1 MSLKINGEEHTGW
14 FANLISGI
22 VALCTLFWIGVAFM
36 AIAAIFIAPLA
47 FVFYLIMR
55 IIS

>member
-1 MSLKINGEEHTGW
+1 MSLEINGEKHTGW

-22 VALCTLFWIGVAFM
+22 VAICVLFWIGIAFM

-55 IIS
+55 IIT